1 MIVELSSNESFKNV
15 RRIAGPDA
23 FEHSDFTA
31 KLRLFGLKPGE
42 PQFYRVSFQDLSE
55 PSKISA
61 PVTGQFATPS
71 TEPRDLKF
79 AWSGDTAGPGYGIDL
94 ARGGM
99 TTFEAIRSLSPD
111 FFVNSGDV
119 IYADNP
125 IASELRLSNGTVWKN
140 VTTEG
145 KAKVAESL
153 DEFRTARCWRCSS

>member
-1 MIVELSSNESFKNV
+1 
-15 RRIAGPDA
+15 
-23 FEHSDFTA
+23 
-31 KLRLFGLKPGE
+31 
-42 PQFYRVSFQDLSE
+42 
-55 PSKISA
+55 
-61 PVTGQFATPS
+61 
-71 TEPRDLKF
+71 
-79 AWSGDTAGPGYGIDL
+79 
-94 ARGGM
+94 M